1 MNGSENRNHPGAPK
15 AMRLWFGIFMVLI
28 YIGVGLLFFFDVFSI
43 DYNAISYT
51 VGALLILYGIF
62 RGYRLYKGSN

>member
-43 DYNAISYT
+43 DSNAISYT
-51 VGALLILYGIF
+51 VGAMLILYGIF

>member
-28 YIGVGLLFFFDVFSI
+28 YIGVGLLFFFDVISI
-43 DYNAISYT
+43 DSNAISYT

>member
-43 DYNAISYT
+43 DNNAISYT
-51 VGALLILYGIF
+51 VGARLILYGSF

>member
-43 DYNAISYT
+43 DNNAISYT
-51 VGALLILYGIF
+51 VGALLVLYGIF
-62 RGYRLYKGSN
+62 RGYRLYKGTN

>member
-15 AMRLWFGIFMVLI
+15 AMRLWFGLFMVLI

-43 DYNAISYT
+43 DNNAISYT

>member
-1 MNGSENRNHPGAPK
+1 MNRSENRNHPGAPK

-28 YIGVGLLFFFDVFSI
+28 YIGVGLLFFLDVFSI
-43 DYNAISYT
+43 SNNAISYT
-51 VGALLILYGIF
+51 VGALLVLYGIF

>member
-28 YIGVGLLFFFDVFSI
+28 YIGVGLLFFFDVFGI
-43 DYNAISYT
+43 DSNAISYT

>member
-1 MNGSENRNHPGAPK
+1 
-15 AMRLWFGIFMVLI
+15 MRLWFGIFMVLI

-43 DYNAISYT
+43 DSHAISYT